1 MKVADSYSSLVR
13 GVSQQNP
20 QDRLPGQHTEQ
31 VNMMPDPVAGLA
43 RRHGSKWLAEKVLG
57 SADTYTQLVTDSNSW
72 RTFTYTDAGNEYALI
87 YRTKSAVSGPLILA
101 YNLTSG
107 AWLNPTIAPADTDV
121 TARIMAGIPAIT
133 AVGKYALMSSA
144 AFPVACVSTDL
155 WINVSNR
162 QKAVFWL
169 RGGAYSR
176 KFKVTAKRNSTGA
189 LVNFEY
195 TTPVSAYQGILD
207 TSNIPLY
214 ALDSAGGTQTD
225 HEALWIKEDGTA
237 VLTWGTWSPT
247 GLVIKA
253 DTATM
258 TNSFPAAPGH
268 GQYSWSSGETVTFH
282 SSAVGATNIT
292 ATYTHSKT
300 LNNPQYSAQVAQ
312 ATSAYNSAVTAW
324 IGTAATAI
332 QPASIAESLR
342 LAAVSAGLTATRV
355 DSAVVLDDVSDI
367 TVTDSGDNSII
378 KGTGVT
384 VATVADL
391 TAYHIPGKIVK
402 VQARST
408 DDAVYYKA
416 VAKETSASGLSE
428 VIWEETAGTE
438 HNLNLGLILGRA
450 EGSSFFLASSA
461 THMTTLTG
469 DTEAP
474 SYMKNQTGDID
485 SVPVPSFVGRVITQ
499 LAVFQDRLLVGAA
512 GVVRASRIADYF
524 NFFRSSLLSVLADDA
539 FEVSARGREDDELR
553 YPVLYDRDLVIFARD
568 RQYAISGRSPLA
580 STGANLAV
588 ISSHKG
594 AAVVPPVAAGAMVFY
609 AKQGDVAFSVHQLQ
623 PGPVAESPES
633 FLVSGQ
639 LDSYLAGS
647 VIELTTIAKPAIL
660 LARSTARRN
669 SLYVFNYIDST
680 DGRKQDAW
688 HRWDYPAGVIV
699 GTVDTT
705 AGLVVF
711 SVRASEG
718 SVYAVADLQPLTAE
732 LSRYPYLD
740 SWRPWANIAANT
752 GSIRPATAGSI
763 AVAYNADTQYRFI
776 GDTLVNADELQAAF
790 PTATGLVG
798 GYTSDAYVT
807 PTNPFVRDR
816 NDKAI
821 TSGQLTITTVTPT
834 IKDSSGLLYELT
846 IDGTTTVDSF
856 NGRLFGDPANLIGV
870 EPVTTGQVSLPVLAE
885 TREFTFT
892 LKSRQWFP
900 FTLSSLEWVGQFFNR
915 TQRV

>member
-1 MKVADSYSSLVR
+1 MKVANSYSSLVR

-43 RRHGSKWLAEKVLG
+43 RRHGSKFLAEKVLG
-57 SADTYTQLVTDSNSW
+57 TADTYSAILADSNSW
-72 RTFTYTDAGNEYALI
+72 RVFTYTDAGNEYALI
-87 YRTKSAVSGPLILA
+87 YRTKAAVSGPLILA
-101 YNLTSG
+101 YNLTTG
-107 AWLNPTIAPADTDV
+107 TWLNTTIAPGDSDI

-144 AFPVACVSTDL
+144 AFPVSCVSTDK
-155 WINVSNR
+155 WVEVSNR
-162 QKAVFWL
+162 QKAVFWI

-176 KFKVTAKRNSTGA
+176 KFKVTAKHNITGA
-189 LVNFEY
+189 VTSFEY

-214 ALDSAGGTQTD
+214 ALDSTGGTQTD
-225 HEALWIKEDGTA
+225 HEALWIKGDGTA
-237 VLTWGTWSPT
+237 TLTWGTWSPS

-253 DTATM
+253 DTVTM
-258 TNSFPAAPGH
+258 ANSYPSAPGP
-268 GQYSWSSGETVTFH
+268 GQYSWSSGEIVQFH
-282 SSAVGATNIT
+282 VSAVGATNIT

-300 LNNPQYSAQVAQ
+300 VNNPQYSAQVAQ

-342 LAAVSAGLTATRV
+342 NAAAAAGLSAIRV
-355 DSAVVLDDVSDI
+355 DSAVVLDNVSDI
-367 TVTDSGDNSII
+367 TVTDSGDNSLI
-378 KGTGVT
+378 KGTGVL
-384 VATVADL
+384 VPVVADL
-391 TAYHIPGKIVK
+391 TAYHVPGKIVK

-416 VAKETSASGLSE
+416 VPKESTASGLTE

-438 HNLNLGLILGRA
+438 HNINLGLMLGRA
-450 EGSSFFLASSA
+450 EGSSFYLASSA
-461 THMTTLTG
+461 LHMNTLTG
-469 DTEAP
+469 ETEAP
-474 SYMKNQTGDID
+474 TYLKNQTGDID
-485 SVPVPSFVGRVITQ
+485 SVPIPTFVNRVITM

-512 GVVRASRIADYF
+512 GVIRASRIADYF

-553 YPVLYDRDLVIFARD
+553 YPVLYDRDLVVFARD
-568 RQYAISGRSPLA
+568 RQYAVSGRTPLA

-609 AKQGDVAFSVHQLQ
+609 AKQGDVAFSAHQLQ

-633 FLVSGQ
+633 FLVSSQ
-639 LDSYLAGS
+639 LDSYLGGNI
-647 VIELTTIAKPAIL
+647 IELATIAKPAIL

-688 HRWDYPAGVIV
+688 HRWDYPAGALV
-699 GTVDTT
+699 GAVDTT
-705 AGLVVF
+705 AGLVLF
-711 SVRASEG
+711 SVRSSSG
-718 SVYAVADLQPLTAE
+718 TTYAVADLQPLTAE
-732 LSRYPYLD
+732 LSRTPYLD
-740 SWRPWANIAANT
+740 SWRPWSVVAANT
-752 GSIRPATAGSI
+752 GSIRPATAGDI

-776 GDTLVNADELQAAF
+776 GDTLTNADELQAAF
-790 PTATGLVG
+790 PAATGLVC
-798 GYTSDAYVT
+798 GYLYDAYVT
-807 PTNPFVRDR
+807 PTNPYVRDR

-821 TSGQLTITTVTPT
+821 TSGQLTVTTVTPT
-834 IKDSSGLLYELT
+834 LKDSSGMRYELT
-846 IDGTTTVDSF
+846 IDGTTTVDTF
-856 NGRLFGDPANLIGV
+856 NGRVFGDPANLIGI
-870 EPVTTGQVSLPVLAE
+870 EPVTTGQVDCPVLAE

-900 FTLSSLEWVGQFFNR
+900 FTISSLEWVGQFFNR